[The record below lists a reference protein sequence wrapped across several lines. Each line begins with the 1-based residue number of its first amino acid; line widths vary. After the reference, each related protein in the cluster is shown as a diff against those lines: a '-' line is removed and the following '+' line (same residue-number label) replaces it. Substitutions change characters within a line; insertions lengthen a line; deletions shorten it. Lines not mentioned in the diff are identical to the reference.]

1 MINIDKS
8 IALAVKTV
16 KVSFGANSALQN
28 AKTGK
33 AKMIVLASNCPKDI
47 KNDVEYYGKISK
59 IPVISYKGTSM
70 DLAEVAG
77 KLFIISA
84 LSIRESGDSDILKI
98 VETSEVQ
105 EMLGGEQ

>member
-1 MINIDKS
+1 MINIDKA
-8 IALAVKTV
+8 IALAVKTG

-47 KNDVEYYGKISK
+47 KDDIEYYGKISK
-59 IPVISYKGTSM
+59 VPTITYKGTSM

-98 VETSEVQ
+98 METSEIQ
-105 EMLGGEQ
+105 ETIGGEQ

>member
-8 IALAVKTV
+8 IALAVKTG
-16 KVSFGANSALQN
+16 KVSFGVNSALQN

-33 AKMIVLASNCPKDI
+33 AKLIILASNCPKTM

-59 IPVISYKGTSM
+59 IPVITYKGTSM

-98 VETSEVQ
+98 IETSELQ
-105 EMLGGEQ
+105 EVVGGEQ